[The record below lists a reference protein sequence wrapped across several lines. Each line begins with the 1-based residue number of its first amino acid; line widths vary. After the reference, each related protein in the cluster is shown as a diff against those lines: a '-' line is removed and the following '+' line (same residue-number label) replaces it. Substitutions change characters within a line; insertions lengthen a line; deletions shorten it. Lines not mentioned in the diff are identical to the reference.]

1 MNLTKGFRMQCAD
14 LCLCGG
20 NGGRTRRKKTERKI
34 TWRFMCLDI
43 YSIQPC
49 VSKNWNN
56 IHKTK
61 DLETLTGGKKT
72 QTLNL
77 KES

>member
-1 MNLTKGFRMQCAD
+1 
-14 LCLCGG
+14 
-20 NGGRTRRKKTERKI
+20 
-34 TWRFMCLDI
+34 MCLDI

-61 DLETLTGGKKT
+61 DLETLTGGEKNANTKFEGKLKT
-72 QTLNL
+72 KQ
-77 KES
+77 K